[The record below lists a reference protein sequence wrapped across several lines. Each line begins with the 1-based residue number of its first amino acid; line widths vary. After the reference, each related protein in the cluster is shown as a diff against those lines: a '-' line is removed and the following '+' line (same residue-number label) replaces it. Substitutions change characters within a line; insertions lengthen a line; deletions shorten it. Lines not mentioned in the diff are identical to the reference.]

1 MTVRGCMLAA
11 GLTLS
16 LASPALAEVKTRVV
30 DYKQGDTELLGLIA
44 WNDQSTGKRPGIVVV
59 HEWWGHNEHARN
71 QAKRLAEAGYVA
83 FALDMYGKGKVA
95 THPKDAEAFMIEAT
109 RDPAVLI
116 ARFNAALEELKRNQH
131 VDASRIGAI
140 GYCFGG
146 GVVLGMARSGA
157 DLDAVASFHGMLAT
171 KTPAAKG
178 AVKARVLVQTGADDP
193 MIPKEQVDAFRSE
206 MTAAGAKFE
215 VISYPG
221 AKHSFTNPAADKVG
235 MDGLAYNAEA
245 DKRSWAALLKMLKE
259 VFPAGA

>member
-1 MTVRGCMLAA
+1 MRKGALLAVAVVWLAQGTAGLAA
-11 GLTLS
+11 
-16 LASPALAEVKTRVV
+16 VKTKEV
-30 DYKQGDTELLGLIA
+30 DYRQGDTSLQGFFA
-44 WNDQSTGKRPGIVVV
+44 WDDATPGKRPGILVV

-95 THPKDAEAFMIEAT
+95 THPKDAEAFMTEAT
-109 RDPAVLI
+109 RDPGVLT
-116 ARFNAALEELKRNQH
+116 ARFNAALEELKRDPH
-131 VDASRIGAI
+131 VDPSRIGAI

-146 GVVLGMARSGA
+146 AVVLGMARSGA

-221 AKHSFTNPAADKVG
+221 ARHSFTNPAADKAG
-235 MDGLAYNAEA
+235 MDGLAYNADA
-245 DKRSWAALLKMLKE
+245 DKKSWAALLKMLKE